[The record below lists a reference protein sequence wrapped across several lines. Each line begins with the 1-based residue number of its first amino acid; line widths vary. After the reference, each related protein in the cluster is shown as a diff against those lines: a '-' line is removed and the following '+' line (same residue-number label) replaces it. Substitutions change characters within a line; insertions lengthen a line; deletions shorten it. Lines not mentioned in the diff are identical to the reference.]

1 MSVDKIPSLGKND
14 YFPTMAPLAE
24 EKGAGPGLGKGEGLG
39 VINPPPLVT
48 KGETKEQGTV
58 SNFGEAYH
66 FNGEEWSGH
75 GNLSLTVPASAGSTA
90 AGTGMLVTTPASNA
104 NSLTFRV
111 RGNIAG
117 AGEGYGFVEV
127 QLYDNP
133 DASRPAIRYRLDELP
148 ANFSAVTVPIWGRV
162 NASGIRK
169 VQFVFVGQNRSA
181 NFEVSD
187 VNFGNSPDFPIQ
199 SVYQGDPY
207 RFVGTGQE
215 SNNEFV
221 WANHGPYSI
230 AIPARSGETSA
241 GLGINIRAGFNPPA
255 ETNSLTFNIAG
266 NIGGSRAAT
275 NEYSRIVAQVYR
287 QGDQEGHPSSQLDI
301 NPSSSNQ
308 EVAVP
313 ILPGSGPITRVQFL
327 YVSGTGRPCS
337 FEVTNLR
344 FSHTD
349 TYPLQGIVS
358 GDPYRFNS
366 ASATD
371 NNAWDGHGPY
381 SLTVAGATQDFT
393 AGLGI
398 NMRSGFNPT
407 AATRNLRFNIRG
419 NVGGEPGEG
428 RYGRVV
434 AQVFRQGD
442 ADGAPS
448 ATLDIDELSSGG
460 REISLPITHDSR
472 PIVKVQFLYVGN
484 GLPAQFEV
492 TNVRFE

>member
-1 MSVDKIPSLGKND
+1 MSVEKVSSIGKND
-14 YFPTMAPLAE
+14 YYPTMAPLAE
-24 EKGAGPGLGKGEGLG
+24 GKGLGKGEVFGI
-39 VINPPPLVT
+39 INPPPIVT
-48 KGETKEQGTV
+48 KGEAKEQGAA

-66 FNGEEWSGH
+66 FNGEAWSGH
-75 GNLSLTVPASAGSTA
+75 GNLSLSAPSSAESTV

-117 AGEGYGFVEV
+117 SGEGYGFVEV
-127 QLYDNP
+127 QLYDDP
-133 DASRPAIRYRLDELP
+133 DASRPTIRYRLDELP
-148 ANFSAVTVPIWGRV
+148 ANFEAVTVPIWGRV
-162 NASGIRK
+162 NASSIRK

-187 VNFGNSPDFPIQ
+187 VAFGNSPDFPIQ

-221 WANHGPYSI
+221 WQNHGSMSL
-230 AIPARSGETSA
+230 AVPARAGQETSA
-241 GLGINIRAGFNPPA
+241 GLGINIRSGFTPPA
-255 ETNSLTFNIAG
+255 ETNSLTFNISG

-275 NEYSRIVAQVYR
+275 NEYSRVVAQVYR

-301 NPSSSNQ
+301 NLTSSNQ
-308 EVAVP
+308 EIAVP
-313 ILPGSGPITRVQFL
+313 ILPGSGQITRVQFL
-327 YVSGTGRPCS
+327 YVSGTGRPCN
-337 FEVTNLR
+337 FAVTNLR

-371 NNAWDGHGPY
+371 NNAWEGHGPY
-381 SLTVAGATQDFT
+381 SLTVAGAPQDFT

-419 NVGGEPGEG
+419 NIGGEPGEG

-442 ADGAPS
+442 AEGAPS
-448 ATLDIDELSSGG
+448 ATLDIEELSSGG
-460 REISLPITHDSR
+460 REISLPITHNNQ
-472 PIVKVQFLYVGN
+472 PIVKVQLLYIGN
-484 GLPAQFEV
+484 GRACQFEV